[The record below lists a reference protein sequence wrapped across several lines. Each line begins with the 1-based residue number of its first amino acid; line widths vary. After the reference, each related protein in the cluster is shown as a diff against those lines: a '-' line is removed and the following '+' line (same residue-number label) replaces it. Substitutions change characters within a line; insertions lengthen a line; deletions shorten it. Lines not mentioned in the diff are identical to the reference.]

1 MLAAQL
7 GAAGVCVQAGSTCV
21 CVCTRGYVPL
31 APALSPPLRLGD
43 TVTVLEATEDRNR
56 LVLETRL
63 LVRSAAGDT
72 CWAPISTFQSVSAD
86 HR

>member
-1 MLAAQL
+1 MAAQL
-7 GAAGVCVQAGSTCV
+7 AAAGVCVQAGSTSV

-43 TVTVLEATEDRNR
+43 TVTVLEVAEDRNR

-72 CWAPISTFQSVSAD
+72 CWAPISTFRSVSAD

>member
-1 MLAAQL
+1 MAAQL
-7 GAAGVCVQAGSTCV
+7 GAAGVCVQAGSTSV

-43 TVTVLEATEDRNR
+43 TVTVLEVAEDRNR

-72 CWAPISTFQSVSAD
+72 CWAPISTFQSVTAD